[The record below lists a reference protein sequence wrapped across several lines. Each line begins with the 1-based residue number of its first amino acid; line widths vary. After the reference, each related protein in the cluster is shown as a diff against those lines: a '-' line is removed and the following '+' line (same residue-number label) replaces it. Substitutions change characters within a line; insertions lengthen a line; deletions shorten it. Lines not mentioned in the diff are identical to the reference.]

1 MKITRIVTIVIML
14 AAAAAGGWF
23 AASSRYAGS
32 GEKIAAHGEIEEGHE
47 EKGKESGHDEH
58 AGEAAEETG
67 HEGHGH
73 AAEAAGEG
81 EYCAEHRMPE
91 AEDALCNP
99 DLINP
104 LLPGK
109 GIMVRLGTPE
119 AAARAGVAAVL
130 PQKIAAASGPA
141 FPARTVYSRNGVAQ
155 VAALTSGVVQR
166 LNVDVGTAVVKGQV
180 LAEIASTEVSS
191 ARAELSTAQSR
202 LNLAE
207 TALRREEQLF
217 ARGISAGQELEQVR
231 AEQESAAATLEQA
244 RQRLALY
251 GARAMG
257 GGGAT
262 VALRSP
268 LTGIVAERSVVA
280 GQSILAETPLFT
292 VVDLSRMGVE
302 LSLPADRIDLAR
314 IGAPVEALFDGME
327 GERFTGKI
335 IQIAP
340 ALDSQTRLL
349 KVLAEVE
356 NPGQLLKSG
365 LFGQVR
371 LLGAVA
377 EETLEIPGN
386 AVQMIDGK
394 AFVFIEREADLFEL
408 RRVAVGPR
416 RGKSILIEAGL
427 QPNEKVVA
435 TQGFALKSEVLKS
448 RLGASC
454 ADH

>member
-1 MKITRIVTIVIML
+1 MKITRIAIIVVML
-14 AAAAAGGWF
+14 VAAAAGGWF
-23 AASSRYAGS
+23 AASSRS
-32 GEKIAAHGEIEEGHE
+32 HSSSHGEEQEHVA
-47 EKGKESGHDEH
+47 ESKAADDHDDHDEEE
-58 AGEAAEETG
+58 AGEDG

-73 AAEAAGEG
+73 GEKPEAG
-81 EYCAEHRMPE
+81 EYCTEHRMLE

-99 DLINP
+99 DLIIP
-104 LLPGK
+104 LLPGQ
-109 GIMVRLGTPE
+109 GVLVRLGTPE

-130 PQKIAAASGPA
+130 PQKVASATGPV
-141 FPARTVYSRNGVAQ
+141 FPAQTIYSRNGLAQ

-166 LNVDVGTAVVKGQV
+166 LHVDVGAAVIKGQV
-180 LAEIASTEVSS
+180 LAEIASTEVSG

-202 LNLAE
+202 LHLAE

-217 ARGISAGQELEQVR
+217 AKGISAQQDVEVAR
-231 AEQESAAATLEQA
+231 AEQEAAAATLEQA
-244 RQRLALY
+244 RQSLALY
-251 GARAMG
+251 GASAKG
-257 GGGAT
+257 GSGST

-280 GQSILAETPLFT
+280 GQSILPETPLFT
-292 VVDLSRMGVE
+292 VVNLASMGIE
-302 LSLPADRIDLAR
+302 LSLPADRIALAKV
-314 IGAPVEALFDGME
+314 GAPIEALFDGME
-327 GERFTGKI
+327 GERFTGKVV
-335 IQIAP
+335 QIAP
-340 ALDSQTRLL
+340 ALDGQTRLL

-356 NPGQLLKSG
+356 NPQQLLKSG

-377 EETLEIPGN
+377 GEALEIPGN

-394 AFVFIEREADLFEL
+394 PFVFIERESDLFEL
-408 RRVAVGPR
+408 RRVATGPR
-416 RGKSILIEAGL
+416 RGKSILVEAGL
-427 QPNEKVVA
+427 QAEEKVVA

>member
-1 MKITRIVTIVIML
+1 
-14 AAAAAGGWF
+14 
-23 AASSRYAGS
+23 
-32 GEKIAAHGEIEEGHE
+32 
-47 EKGKESGHDEH
+47 
-58 AGEAAEETG
+58 
-67 HEGHGH
+67 
-73 AAEAAGEG
+73 
-81 EYCAEHRMPE
+81 MPE

-99 DLINP
+99 DLIVA
-104 LLPGK
+104 LLPGQGVK
-109 GIMVRLGTPE
+109 VRLGTPE
-119 AAARAGVAAVL
+119 AAARAGVATAL
-130 PQKIAAASGPA
+130 PQKVASATGPT
-141 FPARTVYSRNGVAQ
+141 FPAQTIYSRNGLAQ

-166 LNVDVGTAVVKGQV
+166 LHVDVGSTVAKGQI
-180 LAEIASTEVSS
+180 LAEIASTDVSS

-217 ARGISAGQELEQVR
+217 AKGISAQQDLEMAR
-231 AEQESAAATLEQA
+231 AEQEAATATLEQA
-244 RQRLALY
+244 QQRLALY
-251 GARAMG
+251 GAG
-257 GGGAT
+257 VKGGGAT

-280 GQSILAETPLFT
+280 GQSILPETPLFT
-292 VVDLSRMGVE
+292 VVNLARMGIE
-302 LSLPADRIDLAR
+302 LSLPADRIALAK
-314 IGAPVEALFDGME
+314 IGATIEALFDGME

-335 IQIAP
+335 VQIAP
-340 ALDSQTRLL
+340 ALDGQTRLL

-356 NPGQLLKSG
+356 NPQQLLKSG

-377 EETLEIPGN
+377 GEVLEIPAN

-408 RRVAVGPR
+408 RRISVGPR

-427 QPNEKVVA
+427 QADEKVVA

>member
-1 MKITRIVTIVIML
+1 MKITRIATIIIML
-14 AAAAAGGWF
+14 IAAAAVGWF
-23 AASSRYAGS
+23 AASSRNHSTSHVEEQEHAAESKAAG
-32 GEKIAAHGEIEEGHE
+32 HNDHDDHDD
-47 EKGKESGHDEH
+47 HDE
-58 AGEAAEETG
+58 EEAEEEG

-73 AAEAAGEG
+73 GKKPEAG
-81 EYCAEHRMPE
+81 EYCTEHRMLE

-99 DLINP
+99 DLIVP
-104 LLPGK
+104 LLPGQ
-109 GIMVRLGTPE
+109 GVMVRLGTPE
-119 AAARAGVAAVL
+119 AAARAGVATVL
-130 PQKIAAASGPA
+130 PQKVASATGPV
-141 FPARTVYSRNGVAQ
+141 FPAQTIYSRNGLAQ

-166 LNVDVGTAVVKGQV
+166 LHVDVGAAVVKGQV
-180 LAEIASTEVSS
+180 LAEIASSDVSS

-202 LNLAE
+202 LNLTE

-217 ARGISAGQELEQVR
+217 AKGISAQQELEQVR
-231 AEQESAAATLEQA
+231 AEQEAAVATLEQA
-244 RQRLALY
+244 QQRLALY
-251 GARAMG
+251 GAGAK

-268 LTGIVAERSVVA
+268 LTGIIAERSVVA
-280 GQSILAETPLFT
+280 GQSILAESPLFT
-292 VVDLSRMGVE
+292 VVNLTSMGIE
-302 LSLPADRIDLAR
+302 LSLPADRIALAKV
-314 IGAPVEALFDGME
+314 GAPIEALFDGME

-340 ALDSQTRLL
+340 ALDGQTRLL

-356 NPGQLLKSG
+356 NPQQQLKSG

-371 LLGAVA
+371 LLEVVA
-377 EETLEIPGN
+377 GEALEIPGN

-394 AFVFIEREADLFEL
+394 PFVFIERESDLFEL
-408 RRVAVGPR
+408 RRVDVGPR
-416 RGKSILIEAGL
+416 RGKFILVEAGL
-427 QPNEKVVA
+427 HDDEKVVA

>member
-1 MKITRIVTIVIML
+1 MKITRIVTIIVML
-14 AAAAAGGWF
+14 IAAAAGGWF
-23 AASSRYAGS
+23 AASSRS
-32 GEKIAAHGEIEEGHE
+32 HNSEHGEEEAHVA
-47 EKGKESGHDEH
+47 ESKAADHDDHDE
-58 AGEAAEETG
+58 EEAEEDG

-73 AAEAAGEG
+73 GKKPAAGE
-81 EYCAEHRMPE
+81 YCSEHRMLE
-91 AEDALCNP
+91 AVDALCNP
-99 DLINP
+99 DLIIP
-104 LLPGK
+104 LLPGQ
-109 GIMVRLGTPE
+109 GVLVRLGTPE
-119 AAARAGVAAVL
+119 AAARAGVATVL
-130 PQKIAAASGPA
+130 PQKVASATGPI
-141 FPARTVYSRNGVAQ
+141 FPSQTIYSRNGLAQ

-166 LNVDVGTAVVKGQV
+166 LYVDVGTAVVKGQI

-191 ARAELSTAQSR
+191 SRAELATAQSR

-217 ARGISAGQELEQVR
+217 AKGISARQELEQIR
-231 AEQESAAATLEQA
+231 SEQEAAIATLEQA

-251 GARAMG
+251 GAAAQG
-257 GGGAT
+257 SGAT
-262 VALRSP
+262 ITLRSP
-268 LTGIVAERSVVA
+268 LTGIVAERNVVA
-280 GQSILAETPLFT
+280 GQSILPETPLFT
-292 VVDLSRMGVE
+292 VVNLTHMGIE
-302 LSLPADRIDLAR
+302 LSLPADRIALAKV
-314 IGAPVEALFDGME
+314 GAPIEALFDGME

-335 IQIAP
+335 VQIAP

-356 NPGQLLKSG
+356 NPQQLLKSG

-377 EETLEIPGN
+377 GEALEIPGN

-394 AFVFIEREADLFEL
+394 PFVFIERESDLFEL
-408 RRVAVGPR
+408 RRVATGPR
-416 RGKSILIEAGL
+416 RGKFILVEAGL
-427 QPNEKVVA
+427 HDDEKIVA

>member
-1 MKITRIVTIVIML
+1 MRIATIIVML
-14 AAAAAGGWF
+14 VAAAAGGWF
-23 AASSRYAGS
+23 AASSRNS
-32 GEKIAAHGEIEEGHE
+32 SLHLEEQEHVA
-47 EKGKESGHDEH
+47 ESQEADHDDHDE
-58 AGEAAEETG
+58 EEAEEEG

-73 AAEAAGEG
+73 GKKPAAGE
-81 EYCAEHRMPE
+81 YCDEHRMLE

-99 DLINP
+99 DLIVP
-104 LLPGK
+104 LLPGQ
-109 GIMVRLGTPE
+109 GVLVRLGTPE
-119 AAARAGVAAVL
+119 AAARAGVATVL
-130 PQKIAAASGPA
+130 PQKVASATGPV
-141 FPARTVYSRNGVAQ
+141 FPAQTVYSRNGLAQ

-166 LNVDVGTAVVKGQV
+166 LHADVGAAVVKGQV
-180 LAEIASTEVSS
+180 LAEIASTDVSS
-191 ARAELSTAQSR
+191 ARAELTTAQSR

-217 ARGISAGQELEQVR
+217 AKGISAGQELEQVR
-231 AEQESAAATLEQA
+231 AEQEAAVATLQQA

-251 GARAMG
+251 GAGAQG
-257 GGGAT
+257 GGST

-280 GQSILAETPLFT
+280 GQSILPETPLFT
-292 VVDLSRMGVE
+292 VVNLASMGIE
-302 LSLPADRIDLAR
+302 LSLPADRIALAKL
-314 IGAPVEALFDGME
+314 GAPIEALFDGME

-335 IQIAP
+335 VQIAP
-340 ALDSQTRLL
+340 ALDGQTRLL

-356 NPGQLLKSG
+356 NSEEMLKSG

-377 EETLEIPGN
+377 GEALEIPGN

-394 AFVFIEREADLFEL
+394 PFVFIEREADLFEL
-408 RRVAVGPR
+408 RRIAAGPR

-427 QPNEKVVA
+427 HADEKVVA

>member
-1 MKITRIVTIVIML
+1 MKITRIATIIVML
-14 AAAAAGGWF
+14 VAAAAVGWF
-23 AASSRYAGS
+23 AASSRS
-32 GEKIAAHGEIEEGHE
+32 HSSSHGEEQEHVA
-47 EKGKESGHDEH
+47 ESKKADHDDHDDHDE
-58 AGEAAEETG
+58 EEAEEDG

-73 AAEAAGEG
+73 GKKPTAG
-81 EYCAEHRMPE
+81 EYCPEHRMLE

-99 DLINP
+99 DLIIP
-104 LLPGK
+104 LLPGQ
-109 GIMVRLGTPE
+109 GVLVRLGTPE
-119 AAARAGVAAVL
+119 AAARAGVATVL
-130 PQKIAAASGPA
+130 PQKVASVTGPV
-141 FPARTVYSRNGVAQ
+141 FPAQTIYSRNGLAQ

-166 LNVDVGTAVVKGQV
+166 LHVDVGAAVVKGQV
-180 LAEIASTEVSS
+180 LAEIASTDVSS
-191 ARAELSTAQSR
+191 ARAELATAQSQ

-217 ARGISAGQELEQVR
+217 AKGISAQQELEQVR
-231 AEQESAAATLEQA
+231 AEQESAVATLEQA
-244 RQRLALY
+244 QQRLALY
-251 GARAMG
+251 GAGAK

-268 LTGIVAERSVVA
+268 LTGIIAERSVVA

-292 VVDLSRMGVE
+292 VVNLTSMGIE
-302 LSLPADRIDLAR
+302 LSLPADRIALAKV
-314 IGAPVEALFDGME
+314 GAPIEALFDGME

-340 ALDSQTRLL
+340 ALDGQTRLL

-356 NPGQLLKSG
+356 NPQQQLKSG

-371 LLGAVA
+371 LLEVVA
-377 EETLEIPGN
+377 GEALEIPGN

-394 AFVFIEREADLFEL
+394 PFVFIEREADLFEL
-408 RRVAVGPR
+408 RRVATGPR
-416 RGKSILIEAGL
+416 RGKLILVEAGVHAD
-427 QPNEKVVA
+427 EKVVA

>member
-1 MKITRIVTIVIML
+1 MKIIRIVTIIVML
-14 AAAAAGGWF
+14 VAAAAVGWF
-23 AASSRYAGS
+23 AASSRYAGR
-32 GEKIAAHGEIEEGHE
+32 GEKTAVHEKEAGHE
-47 EKGKESGHDEH
+47 EKGEVSGH
-58 AGEAAEETG
+58 AGEEEG

-81 EYCAEHRMPE
+81 EYCTEHKMFE
-91 AEDALCNP
+91 AVDALCNP
-99 DLINP
+99 DLINA
-104 LLPGK
+104 LQPGK

-119 AAARAGVAAVL
+119 AAARAGVASVL
-130 PQKIAAASGPA
+130 PEKIAAAGGPA
-141 FPARTVYSRNGVAQ
+141 FPAQTIYSRNGVAQ

-166 LNVDVGTAVVKGQV
+166 LHVDVGAAVVKGQV
-180 LAEIASTEVSS
+180 LAEIASTDVSS
-191 ARAELSTAQSR
+191 ARAELATAQSR
-202 LNLAE
+202 LNLTEA
-207 TALRREEQLF
+207 ALKREEQLF
-217 ARGISAGQELEQVR
+217 AKGISARQELEQVQ
-231 AEQESAAATLEQA
+231 AEREAAGATLEQA

-251 GARAMG
+251 GGGR

-280 GQSILAETPLFT
+280 GQSILPETPLFT
-292 VVDLSRMGVE
+292 VVNLSSMGIE

-314 IGAPVEALFDGME
+314 TGAPIEALFDGME

-335 IQIAP
+335 VQIAP
-340 ALDSQTRLL
+340 ALDGQTRLL
-349 KVLAEVE
+349 KVQAEVE
-356 NPGQLLKSG
+356 NPQQVLKSG

-377 EETLEIPGN
+377 GEALEIPGN

-394 AFVFIEREADLFEL
+394 AFVFIERESDLFEL
-408 RRVAVGPR
+408 RRVETGSR
-416 RGKSILIEAGL
+416 RGKSILIAAGL
-427 QPNEKVVA
+427 KADEKVVS

>member
-1 MKITRIVTIVIML
+1 MKITRIALFIVML

-23 AASSRYAGS
+23 AASSRNDRTSAPV
-32 GEKIAAHGEIEEGHE
+32 
-47 EKGKESGHDEH
+47 
-58 AGEAAEETG
+58 EETG
-67 HEGHGH
+67 HAGEGKEIGHDDHADEEAEEEGHVGHGH
-73 AAEAAGEG
+73 GKKPEAGEFC
-81 EYCAEHRMPE
+81 EEHRMPE

-99 DLINP
+99 DLIVP
-104 LLPGK
+104 LLPGQ
-109 GIMVRLGTPE
+109 GVMVRLSTPE
-119 AAARAGVAAVL
+119 AAARAGVATVL
-130 PQKIAAASGPA
+130 PQKVASASGPV
-141 FPARTVYSRNGVAQ
+141 FPAQTIYSRSGLAQ
-155 VAALTSGVVQR
+155 VAALTAGVVQR
-166 LNVDVGTAVVKGQV
+166 LHVDVGSAVVKGQV
-180 LAEIASTEVSS
+180 LAEIASADVSS
-191 ARAELSTAQSR
+191 ARAELTTAQSR
-202 LNLAE
+202 MNLAE

-217 ARGISAGQELEQVR
+217 AKGISAGQELEQVR
-231 AEQESAAATLEQA
+231 AEQEAAAATLEQA

-251 GARAMG
+251 GAGAK

-280 GQSILAETPLFT
+280 GQSILPETPLFT
-292 VVDLSRMGVE
+292 VVNLASMGIE
-302 LSLPADRIDLAR
+302 LSLPADRIAFAK
-314 IGAPVEALFDGME
+314 IGAPIEALFDGME

-335 IQIAP
+335 VQIAP

-356 NPGQLLKSG
+356 NPQQLLKSG

-377 EETLEIPGN
+377 GEALEIPGN

-394 AFVFIEREADLFEL
+394 PFVFIERESDLFEL
-408 RRVAVGPR
+408 RRIAVGPR
-416 RGKSILIEAGL
+416 RGKSILIEDGL
-427 QPNEKVVA
+427 KADEKVVA

>member
-1 MKITRIVTIVIML
+1 MKIMRIATIIVML
-14 AAAAAGGWF
+14 VAAAAGGWF
-23 AASSRYAGS
+23 AASSRNS
-32 GEKIAAHGEIEEGHE
+32 SLHLEEQEHVA
-47 EKGKESGHDEH
+47 ESQEADHDDHDE
-58 AGEAAEETG
+58 EEAEEEG

-73 AAEAAGEG
+73 GKKPAAGE
-81 EYCAEHRMPE
+81 YCDEHRMLE

-99 DLINP
+99 DLIVP
-104 LLPGK
+104 LLPGQ
-109 GIMVRLGTPE
+109 GVLVRLGTPE
-119 AAARAGVAAVL
+119 AAARAGVATVL
-130 PQKIAAASGPA
+130 PQKVASATGPV
-141 FPARTVYSRNGVAQ
+141 FPAQTVYSRNGLAQ

-166 LNVDVGTAVVKGQV
+166 LHADVGAAVVKGQV
-180 LAEIASTEVSS
+180 LAEIASTDVSS
-191 ARAELSTAQSR
+191 ARAELTTAQSR

-217 ARGISAGQELEQVR
+217 AKGISAGQELEQVR
-231 AEQESAAATLEQA
+231 AEQEAAVATLQQA

-251 GARAMG
+251 GAGAQG
-257 GGGAT
+257 GGST

-280 GQSILAETPLFT
+280 GQSILPETPLFT
-292 VVDLSRMGVE
+292 VVNLASMGIE
-302 LSLPADRIDLAR
+302 LSLPADRIALAKL
-314 IGAPVEALFDGME
+314 GAPIEALFDGME

-335 IQIAP
+335 VQIAP
-340 ALDSQTRLL
+340 ALDGQTRLL

-356 NPGQLLKSG
+356 NSEEMLKSG

-377 EETLEIPGN
+377 GEALEIPGN

-394 AFVFIEREADLFEL
+394 PFVFIEREADLFEL
-408 RRVAVGPR
+408 RRIAAGPR

-427 QPNEKVVA
+427 HADEKVVA

>member
-1 MKITRIVTIVIML
+1 MKITRIATIIVML
-14 AAAAAGGWF
+14 VAAAAVGWF
-23 AASSRYAGS
+23 AASSRSYS
-32 GEKIAAHGEIEEGHE
+32 SSHGEEKEHVAESKAADDHDDHNEEE
-47 EKGKESGHDEH
+47 
-58 AGEAAEETG
+58 AGEDG

-73 AAEAAGEG
+73 GKKPEAG
-81 EYCAEHRMPE
+81 EYCSEHRMME

-99 DLINP
+99 DLIIP
-104 LLPGK
+104 LLPGQ
-109 GIMVRLGTPE
+109 GVLVRLGTPE
-119 AAARAGVAAVL
+119 AAARAGVATVL
-130 PQKIAAASGPA
+130 PQKVASATGPV
-141 FPARTVYSRNGVAQ
+141 FPAQTIYSRNGLAQ

-166 LNVDVGTAVVKGQV
+166 LHVDVGAAVVKGQV
-180 LAEIASTEVSS
+180 LAEIASTDVSS
-191 ARAELSTAQSR
+191 ARAELATAQSR

-217 ARGISAGQELEQVR
+217 AKGISAQQELEQVR
-231 AEQESAAATLEQA
+231 AEQEAAVATLEQA
-244 RQRLALY
+244 QQRLALY
-251 GARAMG
+251 GAGAK

-268 LTGIVAERSVVA
+268 LTGIIAERSIVA
-280 GQSILAETPLFT
+280 GQSILPETPLFT
-292 VVDLSRMGVE
+292 VVNLTSMGIE
-302 LSLPADRIDLAR
+302 LSLPADRIALAKV
-314 IGAPVEALFDGME
+314 GAPIEALFDGME

-335 IQIAP
+335 VQIAP
-340 ALDSQTRLL
+340 ALDGQTRLL

-356 NPGQLLKSG
+356 NPQQLLKSG

-377 EETLEIPGN
+377 GEALEIPSN

-394 AFVFIEREADLFEL
+394 PFVFIERESDLFEL
-408 RRVAVGPR
+408 RLVDVGPR
-416 RGKSILIEAGL
+416 RGKFILVEAGVHAD
-427 QPNEKVVA
+427 EKVVA

>member
-1 MKITRIVTIVIML
+1 MKIARIATIIIML
-14 AAAAAGGWF
+14 VAAAAGGWF
-23 AASSRYAGS
+23 AASSRHEKKLSAVVEQQEPAGDGKEDGHDDHDEES
-32 GEKIAAHGEIEEGHE
+32 EEAEGH
-47 EKGKESGHDEH
+47 
-58 AGEAAEETG
+58 A
-67 HEGHGH
+67 GHGH
-73 AAEAAGEG
+73 GKKPANG
-81 EYCAEHRMPE
+81 EYCDEHRMLE

-99 DLINP
+99 DLIVP
-104 LLPGK
+104 LLPGQ
-109 GIMVRLGTPE
+109 GALVRLGTPE
-119 AAARAGVAAVL
+119 AAARAGVATAL
-130 PQKIAAASGPA
+130 PQKVASATGPV
-141 FPARTVYSRNGVAQ
+141 FPAQTVYSRNGLAQ

-166 LNVDVGTAVVKGQV
+166 LLVDVGTAVVKGQI
-180 LAEIASTEVSS
+180 LAEIASTDVSS
-191 ARAELSTAQSR
+191 ARAELMTAQSR

-217 ARGISAGQELEQVR
+217 AKGISAGQELEQAR
-231 AEQESAAATLEQA
+231 AEQEAAAATLEQA
-244 RQRLALY
+244 QQRLALY
-251 GARAMG
+251 GAG
-257 GGGAT
+257 GKGGGAT

-280 GQSILAETPLFT
+280 GQSILPETPLFT
-292 VVDLSRMGVE
+292 VVNLARMGIE
-302 LSLPADRIDLAR
+302 LSLPADRIALAR
-314 IGAPVEALFDGME
+314 IGAPIEALFDGME

-335 IQIAP
+335 VQIAP

-356 NPGQLLKSG
+356 NPELLLKSG

-377 EETLEIPGN
+377 GEALEIPNN

-394 AFVFIEREADLFEL
+394 PFVFIEREADLFEL
-408 RRVAVGPR
+408 RRISVGPR
-416 RGKSILIEAGL
+416 RGRSILIETGL
-427 QPNEKVVA
+427 QADEKVVA

>member
-1 MKITRIVTIVIML
+1 MKITRIATIIMML
-14 AAAAAGGWF
+14 AAAMAIGWF
-23 AASSRYAGS
+23 AASSRHPATKEIATAHVEKDEHQ
-32 GEKIAAHGEIEEGHE
+32 GEGAR
-47 EKGKESGHDEH
+47 KETGHDEH
-58 AGEAAEETG
+58 AGEAEEEGG

-73 AAEAAGEG
+73 GAKPEAG

-99 DLINP
+99 DLIVA
-104 LLPGK
+104 LLPGQ

-119 AAARAGVAAVL
+119 AAARAGVAGVL
-130 PQKIAAASGPA
+130 PVKIAAASGPA
-141 FPARTVYSRNGVAQ
+141 FPAQTVYSRNGLAQ
-155 VAALTSGVVQR
+155 VAALTSGVVLR
-166 LNVDVGTAVVKGQV
+166 LHVDVGTAVVKGQV
-180 LAEIASTEVSS
+180 LAEIASTDVSS

-217 ARGISAGQELEQVR
+217 AKGITARQDLEQLR
-231 AEQESAAATLEQA
+231 AEQESAAASVEQA

-251 GARAMG
+251 GG
-257 GGGAT
+257 GKGGGAT

-280 GQSILAETPLFT
+280 GQSILPETPLFT
-292 VVDLSRMGVE
+292 VVNLARMGVE
-302 LSLPADRIDLAR
+302 LSLPADRIALAKL
-314 IGAPVEALFDGME
+314 GAPVEALFDGME

-335 IQIAP
+335 VQIAP
-340 ALDSQTRLL
+340 ALDGQTRLL

-356 NPGQLLKSG
+356 NPEELLKSG

-371 LLGAVA
+371 LLGAI
-377 EETLEIPGN
+377 EGETLEIPAN
-386 AVQMIDGK
+386 SVQMIDGK
-394 AFVFIEREADLFEL
+394 PFVFIEREVDLFEL

-427 QPNEKVVA
+427 QPDEKVVA

>member
-1 MKITRIVTIVIML
+1 MKITRIAMIVVML

-23 AASSRYAGS
+23 AASSRNDRSSAPV
-32 GEKIAAHGEIEEGHE
+32 
-47 EKGKESGHDEH
+47 
-58 AGEAAEETG
+58 EETG
-67 HEGHGH
+67 HAGEGKEAGHDDHAGEEAEEEGHAGHGH
-73 AAEAAGEG
+73 GKKPEAGEFC
-81 EYCAEHRMPE
+81 EEHRMLE
-91 AEDALCNP
+91 SEDALCNP
-99 DLINP
+99 DLIVP
-104 LLPGK
+104 LLPGQ
-109 GIMVRLGTPE
+109 GVMVRLGTPE
-119 AAARAGVAAVL
+119 AAARAGVATVL
-130 PQKIAAASGPA
+130 PQKVASASGPV
-141 FPARTVYSRNGVAQ
+141 FPAQTVYSRSGLAQ

-166 LNVDVGTAVVKGQV
+166 LHVDVGAAVVKGQI
-180 LAEIASTEVSS
+180 LAEIASTDVSS

-202 LNLAE
+202 LNLAG

-217 ARGISAGQELEQVR
+217 AKGISAQQELEQVR
-231 AEQESAAATLEQA
+231 SEQEAAVVTLEQA
-244 RQRLALY
+244 RQRLVLY
-251 GARAMG
+251 GAGAK

-268 LTGIVAERSVVA
+268 LTGIVAERNVVA
-280 GQSILAETPLFT
+280 GQSILPETSLFT
-292 VVDLSRMGVE
+292 VVNLTSMGIE
-302 LSLPADRIDLAR
+302 LSLPADRIALAKV
-314 IGAPVEALFDGME
+314 GAPIEALFDGME

-335 IQIAP
+335 VQIAP
-340 ALDSQTRLL
+340 ALDGQTRLL

-356 NPGQLLKSG
+356 NPQQLLKGG

-377 EETLEIPGN
+377 GEALEIPAN

-394 AFVFIEREADLFEL
+394 PFVFIEREADLFEL
-408 RRVAVGPR
+408 RRIAVGPR

-427 QPNEKVVA
+427 KADEKVVA

>member
-1 MKITRIVTIVIML
+1 MRIAIIIVML
-14 AAAAAGGWF
+14 VAAAAGGWF
-23 AASSRYAGS
+23 AASSRSDRLA
-32 GEKIAAHGEIEEGHE
+32 EHE
-47 EKGKESGHDEH
+47 EHAEKQKH
-58 AGEAAEETG
+58 AGESKEAGHDKHDEEGEEEDG
-67 HEGHGH
+67 HEGHAHG
-73 AAEAAGEG
+73 AKPEAGEF
-81 EYCAEHRMPE
+81 CDEHQMLE
-91 AEDALCNP
+91 SEDALCNP
-99 DLINP
+99 DLIVT

-109 GIMVRLGTPE
+109 GVMVRLGTPE
-119 AAARAGVAAVL
+119 AAARAGVATVL
-130 PQKIAAASGPA
+130 PEKVASATGPT
-141 FPARTVYSRNGVAQ
+141 FPAQAVYSRNGLAQ

-166 LNVDVGTAVVKGQV
+166 LHVDVGSTVVKGQV
-180 LAEIASTEVSS
+180 LAEIASTDVSS

-202 LNLAE
+202 LTLAE

-217 ARGISAGQELEQVR
+217 AKGISAQQELEQVR
-231 AEQESAAATLEQA
+231 AEQEAAKATLEQA
-244 RQRLALY
+244 QQRLALY
-251 GARAMG
+251 GAG
-257 GGGAT
+257 VKGGGAT

-268 LTGIVAERSVVA
+268 LSGIVAERSVVA
-280 GQSILAETPLFT
+280 GKSILPETPLFT
-292 VVDLSRMGVE
+292 VVNLTRMGIE
-302 LSLPADRIDLAR
+302 LSLPADRIALAR
-314 IGAPVEALFDGME
+314 IGAPIEALFDGME
-327 GERFTGKI
+327 GMRFTGKI

-340 ALDSQTRLL
+340 ALDDQTRLL

-356 NPGQLLKSG
+356 NPEKLLKSG

-377 EETLEIPGN
+377 GEVLEIPAN

-408 RRVAVGPR
+408 RRISVGPR

-427 QPNEKVVA
+427 KADEKVVA

>member
-1 MKITRIVTIVIML
+1 MKITRIATIIVML
-14 AAAAAGGWF
+14 IAAAAGGWF
-23 AASSRYAGS
+23 AASSRS
-32 GEKIAAHGEIEEGHE
+32 HSSSHGE
-47 EKGKESGHDEH
+47 EKEHVVESKAADDHDDHDE
-58 AGEAAEETG
+58 EEAEEDG

-73 AAEAAGEG
+73 GKKPEAG
-81 EYCAEHRMPE
+81 EYCTEHRMLE

-99 DLINP
+99 DLIIP
-104 LLPGK
+104 LLPGQ
-109 GIMVRLGTPE
+109 GVMVRLGTPE
-119 AAARAGVAAVL
+119 AAARAGVATVL
-130 PQKIAAASGPA
+130 PQKVASATGPV
-141 FPARTVYSRNGVAQ
+141 FPAQTIYSRNGLAQ

-166 LNVDVGTAVVKGQV
+166 LHVDVGAAVVKGQV
-180 LAEIASTEVSS
+180 LAEIASSDVSS
-191 ARAELSTAQSR
+191 ARAELATAQSR

-217 ARGISAGQELEQVR
+217 AKGISARQELEQVR
-231 AEQESAAATLEQA
+231 AEQEAAVATLEQA

-251 GARAMG
+251 GAGAK

-268 LTGIVAERSVVA
+268 LTGIIAERSVVA
-280 GQSILAETPLFT
+280 GQSILPETPLFT
-292 VVDLSRMGVE
+292 VVNLASMGIE
-302 LSLPADRIDLAR
+302 LSLPADRIALAKV
-314 IGAPVEALFDGME
+314 GAPIEALFDGME

-335 IQIAP
+335 VQIAP

-356 NPGQLLKSG
+356 NPQQQLKSG

-371 LLGAVA
+371 LLGVVA
-377 EETLEIPGN
+377 GEALEIPGN

-394 AFVFIEREADLFEL
+394 PFVFIEREADLFEL
-408 RRVAVGPR
+408 RRVDVGPR
-416 RGKSILIEAGL
+416 RGKFILVEAGL
-427 QPNEKVVA
+427 HDDEKVVA

>member
-1 MKITRIVTIVIML
+1 ML
-14 AAAAAGGWF
+14 
-23 AASSRYAGS
+23 
-32 GEKIAAHGEIEEGHE
+32 
-47 EKGKESGHDEH
+47 
-58 AGEAAEETG
+58 
-67 HEGHGH
+67 
-73 AAEAAGEG
+73 
-81 EYCAEHRMPE
+81 E

-99 DLINP
+99 DLIVP
-104 LLPGK
+104 LLPGQ
-109 GIMVRLGTPE
+109 GVLVRLGTPE
-119 AAARAGVAAVL
+119 AAARAGVATVL
-130 PQKIAAASGPA
+130 PQKVASATGPV
-141 FPARTVYSRNGVAQ
+141 FPAQTVYSRNGLAQ

-166 LNVDVGTAVVKGQV
+166 LHADVGAAVVKGQV
-180 LAEIASTEVSS
+180 LAEIASTDVSS
-191 ARAELSTAQSR
+191 ARAELTTAQSR

-217 ARGISAGQELEQVR
+217 AKGISAGQELEQVR
-231 AEQESAAATLEQA
+231 AEQEAAVATLQQA

-251 GARAMG
+251 GAGAQG
-257 GGGAT
+257 GGST

-280 GQSILAETPLFT
+280 GQSILPETPLFT
-292 VVDLSRMGVE
+292 VVNLASMGIE
-302 LSLPADRIDLAR
+302 LSLPADRIALAKL
-314 IGAPVEALFDGME
+314 GAPIEALFDGME

-335 IQIAP
+335 VQIAP
-340 ALDSQTRLL
+340 ALDGQTRLL

-356 NPGQLLKSG
+356 NSEEMLKSG

-377 EETLEIPGN
+377 GEALEIPGN

-394 AFVFIEREADLFEL
+394 PFVFIEREADLFEL
-408 RRVAVGPR
+408 RRIAAGPR

-427 QPNEKVVA
+427 HADEKVVA

>member
-1 MKITRIVTIVIML
+1 MKITHIAMIVVML

-23 AASSRYAGS
+23 AASSRNDRSSAPV
-32 GEKIAAHGEIEEGHE
+32 AEIG
-47 EKGKESGHDEH
+47 H
-58 AGEAAEETG
+58 AGEGKEAGHDDHAGEEAEEEG

-73 AAEAAGEG
+73 GKKPEAG
-81 EYCAEHRMPE
+81 EYCTEHRMLE

-99 DLINP
+99 DLLVP

-109 GIMVRLGTPE
+109 GVMVRLGTPE
-119 AAARAGVAAVL
+119 AAARAGVATVL
-130 PQKIAAASGPA
+130 PQKVASATGPI
-141 FPARTVYSRNGVAQ
+141 FPAQTVYSRSGLAQ

-166 LNVDVGTAVVKGQV
+166 LHVDVGSAVTKGQI
-180 LAEIASTEVSS
+180 LAEIASTDVSN
-191 ARAELSTAQSR
+191 ARAELATAQSR

-217 ARGISAGQELEQVR
+217 AKGISAGQELEQVR
-231 AEQESAAATLEQA
+231 AEQEAAAATLEQA

-251 GARAMG
+251 GAGAK

-280 GQSILAETPLFT
+280 GQSILPETPLFT
-292 VVDLSRMGVE
+292 VVNLTNMGIE
-302 LSLPADRIDLAR
+302 LSLPADRIALAK
-314 IGAPVEALFDGME
+314 IGAPIEALFDGME

-335 IQIAP
+335 VQIAP
-340 ALDSQTRLL
+340 ALDNQTRLL

-371 LLGAVA
+371 LLGTAA
-377 EETLEIPGN
+377 GEALEIPGN

-394 AFVFIEREADLFEL
+394 PFVFIEREADLFEL
-408 RRVAVGPR
+408 RRIAVGPR

-427 QPNEKVVA
+427 QADEKVVA

>member
-1 MKITRIVTIVIML
+1 MKVTRIATIIVML
-14 AAAAAGGWF
+14 IAAAAVGWF
-23 AASSRYAGS
+23 AASSRS
-32 GEKIAAHGEIEEGHE
+32 HNSSHGEEQAHVG
-47 EKGKESGHDEH
+47 ESKVADHDDHDDHDE
-58 AGEAAEETG
+58 EEAEEEG

-73 AAEAAGEG
+73 GKKPETG
-81 EYCAEHRMPE
+81 EYCTEHRMLE

-99 DLINP
+99 DLIIP
-104 LLPGK
+104 LLPGQ
-109 GIMVRLGTPE
+109 GVMVRLGTPE
-119 AAARAGVAAVL
+119 AAARAGVATVL
-130 PQKIAAASGPA
+130 PQKVASATGPV
-141 FPARTVYSRNGVAQ
+141 FPAQTIYSRNGLAQ

-166 LNVDVGTAVVKGQV
+166 LHVDVGTAVVKGQV
-180 LAEIASTEVSS
+180 LAEIVSTDVSS
-191 ARAELSTAQSR
+191 ARAELTMAQSR

-217 ARGISAGQELEQVR
+217 AKGISARQELEQVR
-231 AEQESAAATLEQA
+231 AEQEAAAATLQQVQ
-244 RQRLALY
+244 QRLALY
-251 GARAMG
+251 GAGAQG
-257 GGGAT
+257 GGST

-292 VVDLSRMGVE
+292 VVNLASMGIE
-302 LSLPADRIDLAR
+302 LSLPADRIALAR
-314 IGAPVEALFDGME
+314 LGAPIEALFDGME

-335 IQIAP
+335 VQIAP
-340 ALDSQTRLL
+340 ALDGQTRLL

-356 NPGQLLKSG
+356 NPLQRLKSG

-371 LLGAVA
+371 LLGVVA
-377 EETLEIPGN
+377 GEALEIPGN

-394 AFVFIEREADLFEL
+394 PFVFIERESDLFEL
-408 RRVAVGPR
+408 RRITAGPR
-416 RGKSILIEAGL
+416 RGKSILVEAGL
-427 QPNEKVVA
+427 QADEKVVA

>member
-1 MKITRIVTIVIML
+1 MKITRIVTIIVML
-14 AAAAAGGWF
+14 IAAAAGGWF
-23 AASSRYAGS
+23 AASSRS
-32 GEKIAAHGEIEEGHE
+32 HNSEHGEEQAHVA
-47 EKGKESGHDEH
+47 ESKATDHDDHDDHDE
-58 AGEAAEETG
+58 EEAEEDG

-73 AAEAAGEG
+73 GKKPAAGE
-81 EYCAEHRMPE
+81 YCPEHRMLE
-91 AEDALCNP
+91 AVDALCNP
-99 DLINP
+99 DLIIP
-104 LLPGK
+104 LLPGQ
-109 GIMVRLGTPE
+109 GVLVRLGTPE
-119 AAARAGVAAVL
+119 AAARAGVATVL
-130 PQKIAAASGPA
+130 PQKVASATGPI
-141 FPARTVYSRNGVAQ
+141 FPSQTIYSRNGLAQ

-166 LNVDVGTAVVKGQV
+166 LYVDVGTAVVKGQI

-191 ARAELSTAQSR
+191 SRAELATAQSR

-217 ARGISAGQELEQVR
+217 AKGISARQELEQIR
-231 AEQESAAATLEQA
+231 AEQEASIATLEQA

-251 GARAMG
+251 GAAAQG
-257 GGGAT
+257 SGAT
-262 VALRSP
+262 ITLRSP

-280 GQSILAETPLFT
+280 GQSILPETPLFT
-292 VVDLSRMGVE
+292 VVNLARMGIE
-302 LSLPADRIDLAR
+302 LSLPADRIALAKV
-314 IGAPVEALFDGME
+314 GAPIEALFDGME

-335 IQIAP
+335 VQIAP

-356 NPGQLLKSG
+356 NPQQLLKSG

-377 EETLEIPGN
+377 GEALEIPGN

-394 AFVFIEREADLFEL
+394 PFVFIERESDLFEL
-408 RRVAVGPR
+408 RRVATGPR
-416 RGKSILIEAGL
+416 RGKFILVEAGL
-427 QPNEKVVA
+427 HDDEKVVA

>member
-1 MKITRIVTIVIML
+1 MKITRIVTIIVML

-23 AASSRYAGS
+23 AASSRYAGTHEKTPAHS
-32 GEKIAAHGEIEEGHE
+32 EKEEHKGEEEG
-47 EKGKESGHDEH
+47 KKDEP
-58 AGEAAEETG
+58 AGEAAG

-73 AAEAAGEG
+73 AAEAAGED
-81 EYCAEHRMPE
+81 EYCAEHRMFE
-91 AEDALCNP
+91 AVDALCNP

-119 AAARAGVAAVL
+119 AAARAGVASVL
-130 PQKIAAASGPA
+130 PAKIAAAGGPA
-141 FPARTVYSRNGVAQ
+141 FPAQTVYSRNGVAQ
-155 VAALTSGVVQR
+155 VAALTAGTVQK
-166 LNVDVGTAVVKGQV
+166 LHVDVGAAVVKGQV
-180 LAEIASTEVSS
+180 LAEIASTDVSG
-191 ARAELSTAQSR
+191 ARADLAMAQSR

-207 TALRREEQLF
+207 TALRREEGLF
-217 ARGISAGQELEQVR
+217 AKGISAGQEVEVAR
-231 AEQESAAATLEQA
+231 AEQAAAAATLEQA
-244 RQRLALY
+244 QQRLALY
-251 GARAMG
+251 GGGKG

-262 VALRSP
+262 MALRSP

-280 GQSILAETPLFT
+280 GQSILPETSLFT
-292 VVDLSRMGVE
+292 VVNLASMGIE
-302 LSLPADRIDLAR
+302 LSLPADRIALAK
-314 IGAPVEALFDGME
+314 IGAPIEALFDGME

-340 ALDSQTRLL
+340 ALDGQTRLL
-349 KVLAEVE
+349 KVQAEVE
-356 NPGQLLKSG
+356 NPGEVLKSG

-371 LLGAVA
+371 LLGAVTGEA
-377 EETLEIPGN
+377 LEIPSN

-394 AFVFIEREADLFEL
+394 PFVFIEKERDLFEL
-408 RRVAVGPR
+408 RRVAIGPR
-416 RGKSILIEAGL
+416 RGKSILVEAGL
-427 QPNEKVVA
+427 QADEKVVA

>member
-1 MKITRIVTIVIML
+1 MKITRIAMIVVML
-14 AAAAAGGWF
+14 AAAATGGWF
-23 AASSRYAGS
+23 AASSRNDRSSAPV
-32 GEKIAAHGEIEEGHE
+32 EEIG
-47 EKGKESGHDEH
+47 H
-58 AGEAAEETG
+58 AGEGKEDGHDDHAGEEEAEEEG

-73 AAEAAGEG
+73 GKEPAAGAFCE
-81 EYCAEHRMPE
+81 EHRMPE

-99 DLINP
+99 DLIVA
-104 LLPGK
+104 LLPGQ
-109 GIMVRLGTPE
+109 GVMVRLGTPE
-119 AAARAGVAAVL
+119 AAARAGVATVL
-130 PQKIAAASGPA
+130 PQKVASATGPV
-141 FPARTVYSRNGVAQ
+141 FPARTIYSRNGLAQ

-166 LNVDVGTAVVKGQV
+166 LHVDVGAAVVKGQV
-180 LAEIASTEVSS
+180 LAEIASSDVSS
-191 ARAELSTAQSR
+191 ARAELATAQSR

-217 ARGISAGQELEQVR
+217 AKGISAQQELEQVR
-231 AEQESAAATLEQA
+231 AEQETAAASVEQA

-251 GARAMG
+251 GAGAKG

-280 GQSILAETPLFT
+280 GQSILPETPLFT
-292 VVDLSRMGVE
+292 VVNLASMGIE
-302 LSLPADRIDLAR
+302 LSLPADRIALAKV
-314 IGAPVEALFDGME
+314 GAPIEALFDGME
-327 GERFTGKI
+327 GHRFTGKI
-335 IQIAP
+335 VQIAP
-340 ALDSQTRLL
+340 ALDNQTRLL
-349 KVLAEVE
+349 KILAEVE
-356 NPGQLLKSG
+356 NPEEMLKSG

-377 EETLEIPGN
+377 GEALEIPNN

-394 AFVFIEREADLFEL
+394 AFVFIERESDLFEL
-408 RRVAVGPR
+408 RRVAAGPR
-416 RGKSILIEAGL
+416 RGKSILIEDGL
-427 QPNEKVVA
+427 KADEKVVA

>member
-1 MKITRIVTIVIML
+1 MKITRIATIIIML
-14 AAAAAGGWF
+14 IAAAAGGWF
-23 AASSRYAGS
+23 AASSWKDNS
-32 GEKIAAHGEIEEGHE
+32 SHVEKQEHAEESKKADHDD
-47 EKGKESGHDEH
+47 HDEEE
-58 AGEAAEETG
+58 AGEEAEEDG

-73 AAEAAGEG
+73 GKKPEAG
-81 EYCAEHRMPE
+81 EYCTEHRMLE

-99 DLINP
+99 DLIVP
-104 LLPGK
+104 LLPGQ
-109 GIMVRLGTPE
+109 GVLVRLGTPE
-119 AAARAGVAAVL
+119 AAARAGVATVL
-130 PQKIAAASGPA
+130 PQKVSSATGPV
-141 FPARTVYSRNGVAQ
+141 FPAQTIYSRNGLAQ

-166 LNVDVGTAVVKGQV
+166 LHVDVGAAVVKGQV
-180 LAEIASTEVSS
+180 LAEIASSDVSS
-191 ARAELSTAQSR
+191 ARAELATAQSR

-207 TALRREEQLF
+207 TAMRREEQLF
-217 ARGISAGQELEQVR
+217 AKGISARQELEQVR
-231 AEQESAAATLEQA
+231 AEQEAAAATLEQA
-244 RQRLALY
+244 KQRLALY
-251 GARAMG
+251 GAGAK

-280 GQSILAETPLFT
+280 GQSILPETPLFT
-292 VVDLSRMGVE
+292 VVNLASMGIE
-302 LSLPADRIDLAR
+302 LSLPADRIALAR
-314 IGAPVEALFDGME
+314 IGAPIEALFDGLE

-335 IQIAP
+335 VQISP
-340 ALDSQTRLL
+340 ALDGQTRLL

-356 NPGQLLKSG
+356 NSQQLLKSG

-377 EETLEIPGN
+377 GEALEIPGN

-394 AFVFIEREADLFEL
+394 PFVFIERESDLFEL
-408 RRVAVGPR
+408 RRIAAGPR
-416 RGKSILIEAGL
+416 RGKSILVEAGL
-427 QPNEKVVA
+427 QADEKVVA

>member
-1 MKITRIVTIVIML
+1 MKITRIATIIMML
-14 AAAAAGGWF
+14 AAAMAIGWF
-23 AASSRYAGS
+23 AASSRHPATKEIATAHVEKDEHQ
-32 GEKIAAHGEIEEGHE
+32 GEGAR
-47 EKGKESGHDEH
+47 KETGHDEH
-58 AGEAAEETG
+58 AGEAEEEGG

-73 AAEAAGEG
+73 GAKPEAG

-99 DLINP
+99 DLIVA
-104 LLPGK
+104 LLPGQ

-119 AAARAGVAAVL
+119 AAARAGVAGVL
-130 PQKIAAASGPA
+130 PVKIAAASGPA
-141 FPARTVYSRNGVAQ
+141 FPAQTVYSRNGLAQ

-166 LNVDVGTAVVKGQV
+166 LHVDVGTAVVKGQV
-180 LAEIASTEVSS
+180 LAEIASTDVSS

-217 ARGISAGQELEQVR
+217 AKGITARQDLEQLR
-231 AEQESAAATLEQA
+231 AEQESAAASVEQA

-251 GARAMG
+251 GG
-257 GGGAT
+257 GKGGGAT

-280 GQSILAETPLFT
+280 GQSILPETPLFT
-292 VVDLSRMGVE
+292 VVNLARMGVE
-302 LSLPADRIDLAR
+302 LSLPADRIALAKL
-314 IGAPVEALFDGME
+314 GAPVEALFDGME
-327 GERFTGKI
+327 GERFNGKI
-335 IQIAP
+335 VQIAP
-340 ALDSQTRLL
+340 ALDGQTRLL

-356 NPGQLLKSG
+356 NPEELLKSG

-371 LLGAVA
+371 LLGAI
-377 EETLEIPGN
+377 EGETLEIPAN
-386 AVQMIDGK
+386 SVQMIDGK
-394 AFVFIEREADLFEL
+394 PFVFIEREVDLFEL

-427 QPNEKVVA
+427 QPDEKVVA

>member
-1 MKITRIVTIVIML
+1 MKITRIATIIIML
-14 AAAAAGGWF
+14 AAAMAIGWF
-23 AASSRYAGS
+23 AASSRNPATKEIATAHV
-32 GEKIAAHGEIEEGHE
+32 EKDEHQDEGA
-47 EKGKESGHDEH
+47 KKEAGHDEH
-58 AGEAAEETG
+58 AEEAEEEG
-67 HEGHGH
+67 EHEGHGH
-73 AAEAAGEG
+73 GEKPDAG
-81 EYCAEHRMPE
+81 EYCDEHRMPE

-109 GIMVRLGTPE
+109 GVLVRLGTPE
-119 AAARAGVAAVL
+119 AAARAGVAGVL
-130 PQKIAAASGPA
+130 PVKIAAASGPA
-141 FPARTVYSRNGVAQ
+141 FPAQTVYSRNGLAQ
-155 VAALTSGVVQR
+155 VAALTTGVVQR
-166 LNVDVGTAVVKGQV
+166 LHVDVGAAVVKGQI
-180 LAEIASTEVSS
+180 LAEIASSDVSS

-217 ARGISAGQELEQVR
+217 AKGISAQQELEQVR
-231 AEQESAAATLEQA
+231 AEQEAAAATLEQA

-251 GARAMG
+251 GAGAKG

-280 GQSILAETPLFT
+280 GQSILPETPLFT
-292 VVDLSRMGVE
+292 VVNLASMGIE
-302 LSLPADRIDLAR
+302 LSLPADRIALAK

-327 GERFTGKI
+327 GHRFTGKI
-335 IQIAP
+335 VQISP
-340 ALDSQTRLL
+340 ALDGQTRLL

-356 NPGQLLKSG
+356 NPEGMLKSG

-377 EETLEIPGN
+377 GETLEIPNN

-408 RRVAVGPR
+408 RRISVGPR
-416 RGKSILIEAGL
+416 RGKSILIEEGL
-427 QPNEKVVA
+427 KADEKVVA
-435 TQGFALKSEVLKS
+435 TLGFALKSEVLKS

>member
-1 MKITRIVTIVIML
+1 MKISRIVTIIAML
-14 AAAAAGGWF
+14 ATAAAGGWL
-23 AASSRYAGS
+23 AASARYAGTS
-32 GEKIAAHGEIEEGHE
+32 EKAVVHAEKEAGHKE
-47 EKGKESGHDEH
+47 TGKEAGHDEH
-58 AGEAAEETG
+58 AGEKEVDEHA
-67 HEGHGH
+67 GHGH
-73 AAEAAGEG
+73 AAKPEPG
-81 EYCAEHRMPE
+81 EYCDEHRMPE

-99 DLINP
+99 DLIDP

-109 GIMVRLGTPE
+109 GVMVRLGTPE
-119 AAARAGVAAVL
+119 AAARAGVASVL
-130 PQKIAAASGPA
+130 PTKIATAGGPA
-141 FPARTVYSRNGVAQ
+141 FPAQTVYSRNGLAQ

-166 LNVDVGTAVVKGQV
+166 LHVDVGTAVVKGQI
-180 LAEIASTEVSS
+180 LAEIASADVSS

-202 LNLAE
+202 LTLAE
-207 TALRREEQLF
+207 SALHREEQLF
-217 ARGISAGQELEQVR
+217 AKGIIARQDLEVAR
-231 AEQESAAATLEQA
+231 AEQESATAGVEQA

-251 GARAMG
+251 GAGAKG
-257 GGGAT
+257 GAGAT

-280 GQSILAETPLFT
+280 GQSILPETSLFT
-292 VVDLSRMGVE
+292 VVNLASMGIE
-302 LSLPADRIDLAR
+302 LSLPADRISLAKV
-314 IGAPVEALFDGME
+314 GAPIEALFDGME

-335 IQIAP
+335 VQIAP
-340 ALDSQTRLL
+340 ALDGQTRLL

-356 NPGQLLKSG
+356 NPEQLLKSG

-371 LLGAVA
+371 LLGAV
-377 EETLEIPGN
+377 EGETLEIPNN

-394 AFVFIEREADLFEL
+394 PFVFIERESDLFEL

-416 RGKSILIEAGL
+416 RGKAILIEAGL
-427 QPNEKVVA
+427 HADEKVVA